1 MFITG
6 FSGVTLRAGQS
17 VPKAKILSK
26 PFHLKDLVLEV
37 DRLFEPDS
45 MSGLN

>member
-6 FSGVTLRAGQS
+6 FSGVRLKAGEE

-26 PFHLKDLVLEV
+26 PFHLRELVMEV
-37 DRLFEPDS
+37 DRLFFPERLGS
-45 MSGLN
+45 L